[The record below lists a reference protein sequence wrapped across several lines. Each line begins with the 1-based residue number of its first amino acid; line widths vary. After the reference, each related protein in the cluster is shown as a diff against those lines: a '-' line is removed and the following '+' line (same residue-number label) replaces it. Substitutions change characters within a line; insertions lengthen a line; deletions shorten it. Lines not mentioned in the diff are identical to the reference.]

1 MFDNLRDRCL
11 AAVGGWHHH
20 FLVALSARFSA
31 GGRAARFF
39 RRLDM
44 GARRVRSGWW
54 PILQTAVAASAA
66 WYLAAL
72 LLGHE
77 QPFVAPIATVISLGA
92 TAGRTGRRA
101 VEWFFGVA
109 FGLVVADLLMFAIG
123 TGTLQIGAVVALAMA
138 AAIFLGAGP
147 LLVTEAGVTAL
158 LVITLDPS
166 TAGPSPD
173 RFLDALV
180 GCCVALA
187 VHSLLPVDPKT
198 MVEQAARPIFADLT
212 KVLEEASGALAAGD
226 PDRAEAALR
235 RAREIDVRVAGL
247 REALDAG
254 YETAWISPSRRHV
267 LGRLAPYAAAAD
279 SLDLA
284 VRNTRVLARATVGLV
299 RHGEPAPGLLSEAVL
314 DLARAVEDLAGYLEQ
329 PNRTVEI
336 PSETVAS
343 RFALKAAEEAT
354 AVLHERSDLPT
365 SVLVGQVRSTAVDLL
380 RASGMHLD
388 EAAGELDGAVRNAS
402 QRRDSFGAL
411 SNVPA

>member
-1 MFDNLRDRCL
+1 MFKNWR
-11 AAVGGWHHH
+11 
-20 FLVALSARFSA
+20 VAMAGSGSRGLSALVFTRSFAEGWASRF
-31 GGRAARFF
+31 G
-39 RRLDM
+39 RRLRA
-44 GARRVRSGWW
+44 GVRQVRSSWW

-101 VEWFFGVA
+101 LEWFFGLA
-109 FGLVVADLLMFAIG
+109 LGLAVADLLMFTIG
-123 TGTLQIGAVVALAMA
+123 TGPVQIGAVVALAMA
-138 AAIFLGAGP
+138 AAMFLGAGP

-166 TAGPSPD
+166 TAGLSPD
-173 RFLDALV
+173 RFMDALV

-198 MVEQAARPIFADLT
+198 MVERAARPIFADLT
-212 KVLEEASGALAAGD
+212 AALEEAASALAVGD
-226 PDRAEAALR
+226 PARAEAALW
-235 RAREIDVRVAGL
+235 RAREIDARVAGL

-254 YETAWISPSRRHV
+254 YETARLSPSRRRA
-267 LGRLAPYAAAAD
+267 LGRLAPYAEAAD

-329 PNRTVEI
+329 PGREQEEEEVLDRPAN
-336 PSETVAS
+336 
-343 RFALKAAEEAT
+343 RFALKAAGEAT
-354 AVLHERSDLPT
+354 VVLGERSDLPT

-388 EAAGELDGAVRNAS
+388 EAAGELDGAVREVSERRERSGEPAS
-402 QRRDSFGAL
+402 TA
-411 SNVPA
+411 A

>member
-1 MFDNLRDRCL
+1 MAD
-11 AAVGGWHHH
+11 
-20 FLVALSARFSA
+20 
-31 GGRAARFF
+31 
-39 RRLDM
+39 
-44 GARRVRSGWW
+44 
-54 PILQTAVAASAA
+54 LQTAVAASAA

-92 TAGRTGRRA
+92 TAGRSGRRA

-166 TAGPSPD
+166 TAGPSPG

-198 MVEQAARPIFADLT
+198 IVEQAARPIFADLT
-212 KVLEEASGALAAGD
+212 KALEEASGALAAGD

-235 RAREIDVRVAGL
+235 RAREIDARVASL
-247 REALDAG
+247 REALNAG
-254 YETAWISPSRRHV
+254 YETARISPSRRRV

-329 PNRTVEI
+329 PTRTVEL
-336 PSETVAS
+336 PYETVAS

-365 SVLVGQVRSTAVDLL
+365 SVLVGQLRSTAVDLL

-402 QRRDSFGAL
+402 
-411 SNVPA
+411 